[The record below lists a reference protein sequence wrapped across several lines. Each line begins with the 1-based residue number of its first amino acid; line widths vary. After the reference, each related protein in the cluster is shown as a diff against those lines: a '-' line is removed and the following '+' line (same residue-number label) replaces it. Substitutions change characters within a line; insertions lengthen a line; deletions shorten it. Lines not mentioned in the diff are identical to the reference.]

1 MMKTVSDK
9 EKFIWNM
16 MGSLA
21 NALST
26 LVLTIC
32 VNRILG
38 GASGGLFAFAY
49 ANAQLMLTIGL
60 FEVRPYQSTDIDE
73 KYSFNAYFTMRIVT
87 CCIMIASAV
96 MYTFISGFSTEKGII
111 VILLVLFKS
120 VEAFTDVFGGR
131 FQQKDRIDLS
141 GKLFFIRVVASTIV
155 FIAVSYITGSL
166 LAASLGMFLTSFIL
180 FFIYDNRYTFKED
193 KEHLAF
199 EFRPILKITIEVLP
213 LFIGSF
219 ILMYL
224 GNAPKYA
231 INNTLGDEMQN
242 VYSILSM
249 PAFVINLISMFIFN
263 PMLVKM
269 AYLWKDMVLGKL
281 IKYIVS
287 IYGIIVV
294 LTILAVGTAWILG
307 IPVLSFVY
315 GVNLEDYTVDLLLV
329 MFVGG
334 LSAFMAYANKV
345 IAVMRQQ
352 KFFLLSYGIAFAY
365 ALTCSGWMVENFG
378 IRGAIVSYGIS
389 VAVVVLVLN
398 IVIVISMLK
407 RKGDKIDETFN

>member
-16 MGSLA
+16 LGSLA

-199 EFRPILKITIEVLP
+199 EFRPILKITIDVLP

-269 AYLWKDMVLGKL
+269 AYLWKDRVLGKL

-294 LTILAVGTAWILG
+294 LTILAVGAAGILG

-365 ALTCSGWMVENFG
+365 ALICSGWMVENFG
-378 IRGAIVSYGIS
+378 IRGAIVGYGIS

-407 RKGDKIDETFN
+407 RKGDKINETFN